1 MIAIIDYDVGN
12 VSAVANML
20 SRLGFNSSITKN
32 PKDIEKANRIILP
45 GNGSYDTCL
54 RNIRSTNLMPILE
67 RKVLKEGTPLLGI
80 CVGAQ
85 MLGNSSEEGI
95 EKGFGWIDMT
105 VKKFPRTSDHPVP
118 NMGWRK
124 VSSNIN
130 LHYMTL
136 DLNQDSRFYFVHSY
150 FMKPKFDENILLTS
164 EYGFDFAAGV
174 ANKNIIGVQFHPEK
188 SHLYGKKLLT
198 AFVLGEI

>member
-1 MIAIIDYDVGN
+1 MIVIIDYDVGN
-12 VSAVANML
+12 VSAIANML

-54 RNIRSTNLMPILE
+54 KNIRSTNLMPLLE

-95 EKGFGWIDMT
+95 ERGFGWIDM
-105 VKKFPRTSDHPVP
+105 VVEKFPITLNHPVP
-118 NMGWRK
+118 NMGWRR
-124 VSSNIN
+124 VNSSIS
-130 LHYMTL
+130 LHYMIR

-150 FMKPKFDENILLTS
+150 FMKPKFDKNILLTS
-164 EYGFDFAAGV
+164 EYGFEFAAGV
-174 ANKNIIGVQFHPEK
+174 INKNIIGVQFHPEK
-188 SHLYGKKLLT
+188 SHFYGKKLLT
-198 AFVLGEI
+198 AFALGEI

>member
-45 GNGSYDTCL
+45 GNGSYDSCL

-85 MLGNSSEEGI
+85 MLGNCSEEGI

-105 VKKFPRTSDHPVP
+105 VKKFPRTSDLPVP

-130 LHYMTL
+130 FHYMTH

-164 EYGFDFAAGV
+164 EYGFDFTAGV
-174 ANKNIIGVQFHPEK
+174 INKNIIGVQFHPEK
-188 SHLYGKKLLT
+188 SHLYGKKFMT
-198 AFVLGEI
+198 AFALGEI